1 MKSKVIVICILL
13 SNHKITGFGWL
24 IWICLCTISQNR
36 SSKIYLFS
44 FQNIQIC
51 PAISWF
57 NNGKNDNA
65 FSKRAPYIF
74 LPGGDIVVV
83 VVVSV
88 VDINSKILLN
98 KQSLNSSTAL
108 DDVLQVW
115 ILLITLFAPT
125 QKVPLVEPLFAT
137 YSKNCSWRQFFIF
150 SKLLLEISSWFA
162 SSRQSKMCFVNSG
175 TFVQNSWTS
184 EIVKGYLTPNWL
196 HLKIKSVV

>member
-36 SSKIYLFS
+36 SSKIYIYSHFRIFKFALQS
-44 FQNIQIC
+44 HDILTEKMTM
-51 PAISWF
+51 PLVK
-57 NNGKNDNA
+57 GHH
-65 FSKRAPYIF
+65 IF

-115 ILLITLFAPT
+115 ILLITLFALT

-137 YSKNCSWRQFFIF
+137 CNKNCSWRQFFIF

-162 SSRQSKMCFVNSG
+162 SSRQSKIVFVTFG
-175 TFVQNSWTS
+175 TFVQISWAS
-184 EIVKGYLTPNWL
+184 EILFDKNV
-196 HLKIKSVV
+196 